1 MCLRYKN
8 RANIFHVWSYFNFL
22 WKRKPFYITMFLN
35 FLQKILS
42 FRVDESMEQAV
53 VNRAKRINFFYLI
66 LIMMLAIS
74 IVYSCFTGL
83 SSMSLING
91 ISLALALALFFLIPV
106 GRSPNLSS
114 MLALV
119 LIGSV
124 LFSSYLLNTGV
135 SSIMILALYLI
146 FPLGA
151 LSIND
156 RHGIYVPIV
165 LGAATVVLNSLPQL
179 ETAIH
184 LDLYN
189 GLVFFSIYTLV
200 ILFSL
205 HIERTNREL
214 LTRLQN
220 SKNQAENKIV
230 EKDEFISKLSH
241 KLRTSLSN
249 IALINSLV
257 HDERLNSEQK
267 ELMDTLKA
275 STNLLI
281 EDVNNIVEIASP
293 GIIGYTRS
301 ITSFDLTSVLENS
314 LNILKSGGG
323 TGDEVSISRSDHLN
337 HFIIGDP
344 SLLRSLI
351 VNIIHGI
358 NDYRVTDHPMKLH
371 IRSVKETPSQV
382 RLEFEFHVETDES
395 GSLVDYVRSL
405 HNGNSHPGSN
415 LGNAYILLLESES
428 TLSAERV
435 SGGATLR
442 FFQDFIK
449 NPTKVSPSEP
459 DTLLLEKRPEKPGTA
474 LKDAKIL
481 LVEDNAINQKVV
493 LISLSKAV
501 NHIDV
506 ASNGKEALEMFALKK
521 YDLILMDIL
530 MPVMDGI
537 MATKKIRE
545 IESTSDS
552 HIPIIAVTAN
562 ALAGDR
568 ENCLAGGVDDYI
580 AKPFTTE
587 LLIRKMKNLLA

>member
-1 MCLRYKN
+1 M
-8 RANIFHVWSYFNFL
+8 
-22 WKRKPFYITMFLN
+22 TMFLK

-42 FRVDESMEQAV
+42 FRVDETMEQAV

-66 LIMMLAIS
+66 LIIILAIS
-74 IVYSCFTGL
+74 TVYSCFTGL
-83 SSMSLING
+83 SSISLING
-91 ISLALALALFFLIPV
+91 ISLALALVLFFLIPV
-106 GRSPNLSS
+106 GRNANLSS
-114 MLALV
+114 MFALV
-119 LIGSV
+119 LIGSM
-124 LFSSYLLNTGV
+124 LFSSYLLNIGI
-135 SSIMILALYLI
+135 SSIMILAFYLI

-151 LSIND
+151 LSINE

-165 LGAATVVLNSLPQL
+165 LGAVTVVLNSWPQL

-184 LDLYN
+184 LDLYS
-189 GLVFFSIYTLV
+189 GLVFFSVYTLV
-200 ILFSL
+200 ILISL
-205 HIERTNREL
+205 YIERTNREL

-220 SKNQAENKIV
+220 SKSQTENKIV
-230 EKDEFISKLSH
+230 EKDEFISQLSH

-257 HDERLNSEQK
+257 HDVRLNSEQK

-314 LNILKSGGG
+314 LSILKSGGG

-371 IRSVKETPSQV
+371 IRSIKETLSQV
-382 RLEFEFHVETDES
+382 RLEFEFYVETDES

-405 HNGNSHPGSN
+405 HNGSSHPGSN
-415 LGNAYILLLESES
+415 LANAYNLLLESES

-442 FFQDFIK
+442 FFQNFTK
-449 NPTKVSPSEP
+449 NPTKVSPSGGP
-459 DTLLLEKRPEKPGTA
+459 DKVLLEKRPEKPGTA

-493 LISLSKAV
+493 LLSLNKAV

-545 IESTSDS
+545 IESTTDS

-587 LLIRKMKNLLA
+587 LLIRKMKNLLV